1 MATVQYDS
9 LSLSSLV
16 FFYGRP
22 RSTPFSFSQDKW
34 QDASVKNVNTF
45 ISFNL
50 TKSNILIQRPK
61 TEDWTADDLFVS
73 VVMSYAVV
81 EFEQTGND
89 CGGIWVVCQAWLT
102 LLKKESFWPPYKDRY
117 RVTG

>member
-89 CGGIWVVCQAWLT
+89 CGGVRRYMSGMPSVVNPT
-102 LLKKESFWPPYKDRY
+102 
-117 RVTG
+117 